1 MTGLSMPP
9 RRLAVASVSGPEDR
23 RAGEVSQ
30 VSRGRQEVLLT
41 KPAGYRESAQVWTAT
56 TWTENRIGLD
66 SGPRKHSREGGNSN
80 TTFAQI
86 EELSQQVSTKSPLSQ
101 QTIQSKLTIQITE
114 MKLTIEGL
122 EKERDFYFGKL
133 RDIEVSRESLPSSYV
148 LSSDCRARDGW

>member
-1 MTGLSMPP
+1 MPTMTGLSMPP
-9 RRLAVASVSGPEDR
+9 RRLAVASVSGLEDR

-56 TWTENRIGLD
+56 TWTENKIGLD

-101 QTIQSKLTIQITE
+101 QIIQSKL
-114 MKLTIEGL
+114 
-122 EKERDFYFGKL
+122 R
-133 RDIEVSRESLPSSYV
+133 
-148 LSSDCRARDGW
+148 